1 VLEITPVPEKNKR
14 LPGELTFTALLLLG
28 SLFLLAQAYGISGFE
43 SITSAGMFPML
54 SALVMVLTAAWVV
67 MRTRQSQP
75 AAAKDG
81 ESLPKAF
88 ARLIT
93 PAVFIGFT
101 LTILAFMVLLPKLG
115 FVVSAYAFLL
125 ASMRLLGSAR
135 WGFNAALSAASLAVV
150 YLIFQTVFSVILPK
164 GTWLAGV
171 WA

>member
-1 VLEITPVPEKNKR
+1 MPEKNKR

-54 SALVMVLTAAWVV
+54 SALVMVVTAAWVV
-67 MRTRQSQP
+67 MQTSRATP
-75 AAAKDG
+75 AAPDDG
-81 ESLPKAF
+81 ETLPKAF
-88 ARLIT
+88 ARQIT
-93 PAVFIGFT
+93 PAVLIGFT
-101 LTILAFMVLLPKLG
+101 LTLLAFMFLLPKLG

-150 YLIFQTVFSVILPK
+150 YLIFQSFFSVILPK
-164 GTWLAGV
+164 VTWLAGV